1 MNSEQEQL
9 YIEYWE
15 ANREREGKLST
26 QLLYGIPI
34 GILFSVPVL
43 VILVSAKL
51 WYKRADM
58 AANSSLSPVLLIS
71 AVGLIAGF
79 VAVIYKRHQWDMKEQ
94 QYLEFKARAENR
106 INQEKINA
114 SGSKAGEGEV
124 ARIPSSSNIQG
135 DSSQHD
141 IDRRAP
147 GIGDRE

>member
-1 MNSEQEQL
+1 MNSDQERL

-15 ANREREGKLST
+15 ANREREGKLIT
-26 QLLYGIPI
+26 QLLFGIPV

-43 VILVSAKL
+43 VILISARL

-58 AANSSLSPVLLIS
+58 AANSSLSPALLIT

-106 INQEKINA
+106 AKNLAGNSGEVEGGISVKSE
-114 SGSKAGEGEV
+114 SGSSEETGQSNTDSRAGKDSRGET
-124 ARIPSSSNIQG
+124 
-135 DSSQHD
+135 
-141 IDRRAP
+141 
-147 GIGDRE
+147 E

>member
-1 MNSEQEQL
+1 MNSEQERL

-15 ANREREGKLST
+15 ANREREGKLIT
-26 QLLYGIPI
+26 QLLFGIPV

-43 VILVSAKL
+43 VILVSARL

-58 AANSSLSPVLLIS
+58 AANSSLSPALLIT

-106 INQEKINA
+106 AKNEAGNSVKAEGLSLEKTEQSNA
-114 SGSKAGEGEV
+114 DRKGSIE
-124 ARIPSSSNIQG
+124 
-135 DSSQHD
+135 
-141 IDRRAP
+141 
-147 GIGDRE
+147 